1 MARKKKTP
9 KPRMQDGLQ
18 KVGQFWHYH
27 LKVFGHDR
35 HGSTRCTDRESAR
48 VVLEE
53 IRKEIIAEHFQP
65 GLKTTVAEAAEGW
78 LRYLKNQGGSQRHR
92 ELAKKALNDIVL
104 PVLGEE
110 KLGNLHQI
118 HGDMVLAAARA
129 KKTEQGYPWSD
140 ATVDQ
145 ALIYWRAFLGWA
157 KKRDLTRS
165 HISVEL
171 VSKGPTPTKV
181 ALTEPQLL
189 EFLAAIDRRGDAS
202 LSLAVRA
209 MVFLGLRVSEATH
222 MEWERWDSV
231 KRIYTPNPATTKNRK
246 LRPVPVPAELAD
258 LIEAQPKKGPFIA
271 PGKGGLPKSRQGVY
285 QIVRKEAAKLGIQ
298 KFSPHGLRRTLATI
312 LADSG
317 LNPKILQEAMRHS
330 SIAVTMRHYVNG
342 SAEQVRPAID
352 NLSARVSATPEPSP
366 TNIQVLRQT
375 GTSGEGQA

>member
-9 KPRMQDGLQ
+9 KPGLQDGLQ

-53 IRKEIIAEHFQP
+53 IRRKIISEHFRP
-65 GLKTTVAEAAEGW
+65 GLKTTVADAVKAW
-78 LRYLKNQGGSQRHR
+78 LTYLKNQGRSKRHQA
-92 ELAKKALNDIVL
+92 LAIKAMNDIVL
-104 PVLGEE
+104 PALGVE
-110 KLGNLHQI
+110 KLGDLNQT
-118 HGDMVLAAARA
+118 HGDQVLATARA
-129 KKTEQGYPWSD
+129 KKTEQGHLWAD
-140 ATVDQ
+140 ATIDQ

-157 KKRDLTRS
+157 RKRDLTS
-165 HISVEL
+165 CPISVEL
-171 VSKGPTPTKV
+171 VSNGPTPTKV

-189 EFLAAIDRRGDAS
+189 EFIAAIDRCNDAS
-202 LSLAVRA
+202 LSLVVRA
-209 MVFLGLRVSEATH
+209 MAFLGLRVSEAIG
-222 MEWERWDSV
+222 MEWERWDSK

-246 LRPVPVPAELAD
+246 LRPVPVPAELAE

-271 PGKGGLPKSRQGVY
+271 PGEDGLPMTRQRVY
-285 QIVRKEAAKLGIQ
+285 HIVRKVAAKMGVL

-330 SIAVTMRHYVNG
+330 NIAVTMAHYVNS

-352 NLSARVSATPEPSP
+352 SLSARVSATPEPPAS
-366 TNIQVLRQT
+366 NIQVFRQT
-375 GTSGEGQA
+375 GTSGEGKA